1 MYPSSTHEWYMQSLF
16 FPDGVGW
23 NLVGIPDF
31 PAGRG
36 FMDFVRRPGLAG
48 SLNKHYSNGG
58 PCFPSTPHWQSGDI
72 LHGSF
77 LRSRYLARY
86 GLLMVRS
93 YLAWRHRPWL
103 PHPAYPVTAHPRSRF
118 PSCLVARDAVA
129 GSTNA
134 RRAACSQAPFA
145 LRWLRLA
152 ILRRLNRIEG

>member
-77 LRSRYLARY
+77 LRTRFDFGNSNSGY
-86 GLLMVRS
+86 MVTS
-93 YLAWRHRPWL
+93 DLCPF
-103 PHPAYPVTAHPRSRF
+103 SF
-118 PSCLVARDAVA
+118 PSSFSSLENFLLSA
-129 GSTNA
+129 T
-134 RRAACSQAPFA
+134 
-145 LRWLRLA
+145 L
-152 ILRRLNRIEG
+152 I